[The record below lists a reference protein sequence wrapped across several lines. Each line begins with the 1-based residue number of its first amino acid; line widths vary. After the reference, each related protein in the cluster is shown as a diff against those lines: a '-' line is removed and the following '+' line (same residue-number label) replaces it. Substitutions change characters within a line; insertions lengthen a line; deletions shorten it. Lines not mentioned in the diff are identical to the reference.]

1 MSLGMV
7 CLKSKYTLCRVERG
21 QVRAAGLCVLFSFS
35 SQSHLFFVMEYL
47 NGGDLMYHIQ
57 ISHKF
62 KLPRARYIYYIHNS
76 NSESEK
82 LKMKAC
88 FIFVHCNLPR
98 FCAAEIL
105 CALQFLHKQGI
116 IYRYE

>member
-21 QVRAAGLCVLFSFS
+21 QVRVAGLLFDLFSFS

-62 KLPRARYIYYIHNS
+62 KLPRARYI
-76 NSESEK
+76 
-82 LKMKAC
+82 
-88 FIFVHCNLPR
+88 
-98 FCAAEIL
+98 IL
-105 CALQFLHKQGI
+105 HPQQ
-116 IYRYE
+116 